1 MPRKVCFTIQRHLI
15 RQLTIDVAAI
25 RNMFKLKRPISP
37 PEATSAQTRQDAG
50 ENLPPLQEHKRQCLC
65 KLTRLVGAA
74 GVATAMW
81 PLLSA
86 LGPDE
91 KTLADGEPID
101 IALGDIA
108 PGQTVRRLWRGRLVL
123 IRHRTEEEI
132 AQARA
137 LDGKTGISPQADAE
151 RVKSGHE
158 QWLVVYGHCPHTG
171 CIPNEQTG
179 GNLGWLCPCHGS
191 EFDLSGRVTRGPA
204 TENLAIPD
212 YAFHADGLTLR
223 LGVKSV

>member
-1 MPRKVCFTIQRHLI
+1 MPRKVLFTIQRHLI
-15 RQLTIDVAAI
+15 RQLTIGVAAI

-74 GVATAMW
+74 GVATAIW

-132 AQARA
+132 
-137 LDGKTGISPQADAE
+137 
-151 RVKSGHE
+151 
-158 QWLVVYGHCPHTG
+158 
-171 CIPNEQTG
+171 
-179 GNLGWLCPCHGS
+179 GWKRH
-191 EFDLSGRVTRGPA
+191 
-204 TENLAIPD
+204 
-212 YAFHADGLTLR
+212 
-223 LGVKSV
+223 